1 MSSGQPARPGTPGRP
16 WLIDTPRDE
25 ENIAPP
31 GSTSAAEASAHALD
45 SLARRLM
52 SWLLLPARAAR
63 IAATE
68 SRRTHRAH
76 LALDWADRKRGAR
89 HAPATEEHRT

>member
-31 GSTSAAEASAHALD
+31 GSTSAA
-45 SLARRLM
+45 
-52 SWLLLPARAAR
+52 
-63 IAATE
+63 
-68 SRRTHRAH
+68 
-76 LALDWADRKRGAR
+76 
-89 HAPATEEHRT
+89 